1 MSDGA
6 AGDVPAGA
14 GGTDEAAGARWT
26 GVHGEQ
32 EARARFGAAR
42 VAHLATVTPEGA
54 PHLVP
59 VTFALDGGVI
69 WWAVDA
75 KPKRH
80 RSLRRLD
87 NIAAEPR
94 VSLLVDHYEEDWE
107 RLWWV
112 RVDGTASAADGEEV
126 GRGLEALAARY
137 AAYRV
142 AAPEGP
148 VVRVEVERWRWWS
161 AR

>member
-1 MSDGA
+1 MSGGG
-6 AGDVPAGA
+6 AGDVP
-14 GGTDEAAGARWT
+14 
-26 GVHGEQ
+26 GVHGEV

-42 VAHLATVTPEGA
+42 VARLATVTPDGA

-59 VTFALDGGVI
+59 VTFALDGDVV

-80 RSLRRLD
+80 RSLRRLE
-87 NIAAEPR
+87 NIATEPR
-94 VSLLVDHYEEDWE
+94 LSLLVDHYEEDWD

-112 RVDGTASAADGEEV
+112 RADGTASVADGEEMA
-126 GRGLEALAARY
+126 RGLVALAARY
-137 AAYRV
+137 AAYRAV
-142 AAPEGP
+142 APEGP
-148 VVRVEVERWRWWS
+148 VVRVEVGRWRWWS